1 MNTIVPTG
9 TADPGRPVPTVDR
22 RFRGLAVLAFLA
34 RPAPAATLLFGA
46 LLLLASNVNGVLGPR
61 AVAFKHFYAHGFMLF
76 VVVAGCCRLYVAPPA
91 VRQVAARAALR
102 ALPWF
107 LLFCAL
113 IGVHGLVSNGV
124 DYQRMATDYWD
135 ADPFNATSRRIGL
148 PALAHVLGLEGRAYT
163 VLWYAV
169 LFPTFTATMRL
180 LDARQ
185 LSSLEALSVLSS
197 SILAYALVGPGY
209 GDILVLLLGL
219 LAVQCRLGPVD
230 RIAVATLMI
239 ATHETMTPFV
249 AAGIVLAADRDDR
262 REWIAVFG
270 LLYLAFT
277 ASYALTWHRDLA
289 GAVIRADRP
298 SPGAEHSVVDLVR
311 LHPGLA
317 TLGAVM
323 AYKLYWLPVVMALR
337 RRGAWPMAVA
347 ALASLPLILLGS
359 DTSRLVQ
366 FSSLALFLAV
376 STELGTWPTP
386 ARRALAIANLVVPS
400 LYVAVNAG
408 LLWGPGLYSVY
419 LRGAEAAGLQLGR
432 VFWQ

>member
-1 MNTIVPTG
+1 MP
-9 TADPGRPVPTVDR
+9 AS
-22 RFRGLAVLAFLA
+22 LA
-34 RPAPAATLLFGA
+34 RPAPAVALLFGA
-46 LLLLASNVNGVLGPR
+46 LLLLAGNVNGVLGPR

-76 VVVAGCCRLYVAPPA
+76 VVVAGSCRLYVAPPA
-91 VRQVAARAALR
+91 LRGEVVRCTLR

-107 LLFCAL
+107 LLFAAL

-124 DYQRMATDYWD
+124 DYRHMATDYWN

-148 PALAHVLGLEGRAYT
+148 PALAHVLGLEGSAYT
-163 VLWYAV
+163 LFWYAV
-169 LFPTFTATMRL
+169 LFATFAAAMRL
-180 LDARQ
+180 LDARR
-185 LSSLEALSVLSS
+185 LSRLEALSVLSS

-209 GDILVLLLGL
+209 GDVFVLLLGL
-219 LAVQCRLGPVD
+219 VAVQCRLGPVD
-230 RIAVATLMI
+230 KIAVGTLMI

-249 AAGIVLAADRDDR
+249 AAAVVLVDEREDR

-270 LLYLAFT
+270 LLYLAFI

-289 GAVIRADRP
+289 HAVMTAGRP
-298 SPGAEHSVVDLVR
+298 SPQAGPSTLDWVR
-311 LHPGLA
+311 SHPGLA
-317 TLGAVM
+317 ALGTVI
-323 AYKLYWLPVVMALR
+323 AYKLYWLPVLMALR
-337 RRGAWPMAVA
+337 RRGVWPMSVA

-366 FSSLALFLAV
+366 FSSLALFFAV
-376 STELGTWPTP
+376 SAELGTWPTS
-386 ARRALAIANLVVPS
+386 ARRVLALANLFVPS

-408 LLWGPGLYSVY
+408 LLWGPGLYSAY

>member
-1 MNTIVPTG
+1 MNATVPTG
-9 TADPGRPVPTVDR
+9 TADPGRPGSTLVR
-22 RFRGLAVLAFLA
+22 RLQGSAVLASLA
-34 RPAPAATLLFGA
+34 RPAPAAALLFGA
-46 LLLLASNVNGVLGPR
+46 LLLLAGNVNGVLGPR

-91 VRQVAARAALR
+91 LRGEIVRCTLR

-107 LLFCAL
+107 LLFAAL

-124 DYQRMATDYWD
+124 DYRHMATDYWD
-135 ADPFNATSRRIGL
+135 ADPFSSTSRRIGL
-148 PALAHVLGLEGRAYT
+148 PALAHVLGFEGRAYAL
-163 VLWYAV
+163 LWYAV
-169 LFPTFTATMRL
+169 LFATFAAAMRL
-180 LDARQ
+180 LDTRQ
-185 LSSLEALSVLSS
+185 MSSLETFSVLSS

-209 GDILVLLLGL
+209 GDVLVLLLGL

-230 RIAVATLMI
+230 KIAVAALMI

-249 AAGIVLAADRDDR
+249 AAAIVLAGDRDDG

-289 GAVIRADRP
+289 GALIRADRP
-298 SPGAEHSVVDLVR
+298 SPQAELSVMDLVR
-311 LHPGLA
+311 SHPMVA
-317 TLGAVM
+317 ALGAVM
-323 AYKLYWLPVVMALR
+323 AYKLYWLPVLMALR
-337 RRGAWPMAVA
+337 RRGGRLLSVGV
-347 ALASLPLILLGS
+347 LASLPLILLGS

-376 STELGTWPTP
+376 STELGTWPTS
-386 ARRALAIANLVVPS
+386 ARRALALANLAVPS

-419 LRGAEAAGLQLGR
+419 LRGAEAAGLQFGR

>member
-1 MNTIVPTG
+1 MNATVPTG
-9 TADPGRPVPTVDR
+9 TADPARPGSTLVR
-22 RFRGLAVLAFLA
+22 RFRDSTVLASLA
-34 RPAPAATLLFGA
+34 RPAPAAALLFGA
-46 LLLLASNVNGVLGPR
+46 LLLLAGNVNGVLGPR

-76 VVVAGCCRLYVAPPA
+76 VVVASCCRLYVAPPA
-91 VRQVAARAALR
+91 LRAILARSALR

-124 DYQRMATDYWD
+124 DYRHMATDYWD
-135 ADPFNATSRRIGL
+135 ADPFSATSRRIGL
-148 PALAHVLGLEGRAYT
+148 PALAHVLGFEGSGYT
-163 VLWYAV
+163 LLWYAA
-169 LFPTFTATMRL
+169 LFATFAAAMRL
-180 LDARQ
+180 LDVRR
-185 LSSLEALSVLSS
+185 LSSFEIFSVLSS

-249 AAGIVLAADRDDR
+249 AAAIVLAADRDDR
-262 REWIAVFG
+262 REWVAVFG
-270 LLYLAFT
+270 LLYLAFI
-277 ASYALTWHRDLA
+277 ASYAVTWHRDLA
-289 GAVIRADRP
+289 QALIRAGRP
-298 SPGAEHSVVDLVR
+298 DPGAEHSAVDLVR
-311 LHPGLA
+311 SHPSLA
-317 TLGAVM
+317 ALGAIL
-323 AYKLYWLPVVMALR
+323 AYKLYWLPVLAALR
-337 RRGAWPMAVA
+337 RRGAWLLSLA

-376 STELGTWPTP
+376 STELDTWPTS
-386 ARRALAIANLVVPS
+386 ARSALALANLVVPS

-419 LRGAEAAGLQLGR
+419 LRGAEAAGLQWGR
-432 VFWQ
+432 VFWH

>member
-1 MNTIVPTG
+1 MNATVPTG
-9 TADPGRPVPTVDR
+9 TAGPGRSGSSIVR
-22 RFRGLAVLAFLA
+22 RFGASAALASLA
-34 RPAPAATLLFGA
+34 RPAPAAAFLFGA
-46 LLLLASNVNGVLGPR
+46 LLLLAGNVNGLLGPR
-61 AVAFKHFYAHGFMLF
+61 AVAFKHFYGHGFMLF

-91 VRQVAARAALR
+91 VRQVVARAALR

-148 PALAHVLGLEGRAYT
+148 PALAHVLGAEGSAYT
-163 VLWYAV
+163 LFWYAV
-169 LFPTFTATMRL
+169 LFAAFAAAMRL
-180 LDARQ
+180 LDARR
-185 LSSLEALSVLSS
+185 LSSFEALSVLSS

-209 GDILVLLLGL
+209 GDVLVLLLGL

-230 RIAVATLMI
+230 KIAAATLMI

-249 AAGIVLAADRDDR
+249 AAAVVLAADRDDR
-262 REWIAVFG
+262 REWVAVFG
-270 LLYLAFT
+270 LLYLAFV
-277 ASYALTWHRDLA
+277 ASYAATWHHDLA
-289 GAVIRADRP
+289 RALMTAGRP
-298 SPGAEHSVVDLVR
+298 NPRAEQSTLDWVR
-311 LHPGLA
+311 SHPRLA
-317 TLGAVM
+317 ALGAVM
-323 AYKLYWLPVVMALR
+323 AYKLYWLPVLMALR
-337 RRGAWPMAVA
+337 RRGGWPMSVA

-366 FSSLALFLAV
+366 FSSLALFFAV
-376 STELGTWPTP
+376 SAELGTWPAS
-386 ARRALAIANLVVPS
+386 ARRGLALANLVVPS

-419 LRGAEAAGLQLGR
+419 LRGAEAAGFQLGR
-432 VFWQ
+432 VF